1 MVSMEKTQE
10 RFVDVKEL
18 AAFLA
23 VPCSWIYQHTSDG
36 DIPCMRVG
44 RYVRFWLPDV
54 LAWLAV
60 EGR

>member
-1 MVSMEKTQE
+1 MVDMEKNID
-10 RFVDVKEL
+10 RFMDVNEL

-36 DIPCMRVG
+36 DIPYMKVG

-54 LAWLAV
+54 LAWL
-60 EGR
+60 GSYTR